1 VDLTEASWEGSA
13 IPPIAFY
20 CVVDDRYF
28 LGAVAL
34 LNSLRLV
41 GHADPVLVLD
51 CGLNADQRAVL
62 APHTTLVD
70 SPTRTPPW
78 LQKTVGPLRFPA
90 DVMVLLDAD
99 MIVTRSLS
107 PLIEEA
113 SRGRLVAFRNPIDRF
128 VPEWGELLRLGPTP
142 RRPYLCSGAVCVDR
156 SQGTEVL
163 SLMEDRQKLIDFDRT
178 YWRRNVPDY
187 PFLFGD
193 QDALNAI
200 IAARIDA
207 RRVTALPQR
216 LAATP
221 PFEGLKLLDATTLR
235 CSYDDGVQPHLLHQ
249 YLPSKPWLEPAHHG
263 IYSRL
268 LRRLLIGSDVV
279 VRVPT
284 GQVPSRLRTGP
295 LAYAQREWVSAR
307 ERFRWHIGEPL
318 ASRLADG
325 ARALTR
331 EQR

>member
-1 VDLTEASWEGSA
+1 VDRTEGSWAGPA

-20 CVVDDRYF
+20 CVVNDRYF

-41 GHADPVLVLD
+41 GHDDPVLVLD
-51 CGLNADQRAVL
+51 CGLNAAQREML
-62 APHTTLVD
+62 APHATLVD
-70 SPTRTPPW
+70 PPTDTPPW
-78 LQKTVGPLRFPA
+78 LQKTVAPLRYPA

-128 VPEWGELLRLGPTP
+128 VPEWGEILRLGRTP
-142 RRPYLCSGAVCVDR
+142 RRPYVCSGAVCVDR
-156 SQGTEVL
+156 SLGTEVL
-163 SLMEDRQKLIDFDRT
+163 SLLEDRQRMIDFERT

-187 PFLFGD
+187 PFLYGD

-207 RRVTALPQR
+207 RRVIALPQR

-221 PFEGLKLLDATTLR
+221 PFAGLKVLDEMTLR
-235 CSYDDGVQPHLLHQ
+235 CSYGDGIEPHLLHQ

-268 LRRLLIGSDVV
+268 LRRLLIRSDVA
-279 VRVPT
+279 VRVPE
-284 GQVPSRLRTGP
+284 GEVPRRLRNGP
-295 LAYAQREWVSAR
+295 LAYTERKWVSAR
-307 ERFRWHIGEPL
+307 ERFRWHVGEPF
-318 ASRLADG
+318 ASRLAAG
-325 ARALTR
+325 ARAR
-331 EQR
+331 EER